1 VVGDLDVEGDESVT
15 VTLSNASGGQIQTAT
30 AVTDILNDDA
40 TIAISALSA
49 AKAEGNS
56 GTTAYTFTVTRSG
69 YLGEAETVDFAIT
82 GTGINPADGADF
94 GGSLPSGTLTLPAGQ
109 SSVTLTVLVSGD
121 LAGEPTKTSPS
132 PCPTRPAASPSPPPP
147 PTAPSRPTTWCS
159 TSPPRPPPW
168 KATPATPPTST
179 SWSPAAA
186 T

>member
-1 VVGDLDVEGDESVT
+1 VDWKLSSASANAADFPTGDTLGSNAGLPSGTVSFADGESTKTITIQVVGDLDVEGDESVT

-109 SSVTLTVLVSGD
+109 
-121 LAGEPTKTSPS
+121 
-132 PCPTRPAASPSPPPP
+132 AA
-147 PTAPSRPTTWCS
+147 
-159 TSPPRPPPW
+159 
-168 KATPATPPTST
+168 
-179 SWSPAAA
+179 
-186 T
+186 